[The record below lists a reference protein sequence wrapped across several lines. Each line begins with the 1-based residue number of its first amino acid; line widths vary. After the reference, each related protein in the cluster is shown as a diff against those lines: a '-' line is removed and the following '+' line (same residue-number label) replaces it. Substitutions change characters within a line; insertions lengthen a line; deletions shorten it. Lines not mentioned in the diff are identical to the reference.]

1 MLPSLPAAG
10 QVPSHLVGGGHWSLS
25 LSSSPSTSPLAP
37 PPAPLYALTT
47 TSFPHAFIRLLRP
60 LGVLWA
66 ALLKSDPTPP
76 HLFMALRHTKKAT
89 SIPPSG
95 GCASAHR
102 ERRKHHA
109 ASSRAA
115 AVPDPDDEA
124 SDGLASILQP
134 LPRVLTV
141 SVSQCLAGPAALYDQ
156 V

>member
-1 MLPSLPAAG
+1 MGPAPPSLVRPRLGRDLAMVQGSSTTALTPLLTP
-10 QVPSHLVGGGHWSLS
+10 PSALRVALLS
-25 LSSSPSTSPLAP
+25 L
-37 PPAPLYALTT
+37 
-47 TSFPHAFIRLLRP
+47 
-60 LGVLWA
+60 
-66 ALLKSDPTPP
+66 LLKSDPTPP

>member
-1 MLPSLPAAG
+1 MRADKGFDPVEVAARQVKREKAIEAAKAAAAAG
-10 QVPSHLVGGGHWSLS
+10 V
-25 LSSSPSTSPLAP
+25 A
-37 PPAPLYALTT
+37 AALT
-47 TSFPHAFIRLLRP
+47 PLLTP
-60 LGVLWA
+60 PS
-66 ALLKSDPTPP
+66 ALRVALPQSDPTPP

-95 GCASAHR
+95 GWASAHR

-141 SVSQCLAGPAALYDQ
+141 SVSQW
-156 V
+156 